1 MDTKNKIVGFLKDF
15 SHEKG
20 FAPSVREI
28 ACYLGFKST
37 KAIKVHLDELAKKG
51 IIKKKKGVARGISL
65 TETGIPIIGRVTA
78 GKPTLEFEGIDGYF
92 SIDRWKNNFLLKV
105 KGDSMIG
112 AGIHEDDF
120 VVIDRAK
127 EPVKGNIVVAL
138 VEDETTVKKLEKK
151 NGKWILKPENPDYS
165 IIDKDFEVIGVVIG
179 IIRSY
184 YK

>member
-1 MDTKNKIVGFLKDF
+1 MDTKNKIVNFLKDF
-15 SHEKG
+15 SREKG

-28 ACYLGFKST
+28 AEHLGFKST
-37 KAIKVHLDELAKKG
+37 KAVKVHLDELAQKG
-51 IIKKKKGVARGISL
+51 VIKKKKGVARGISL
-65 TETGIPIIGRVTA
+65 LGKGIPMIGRVTA

-92 SIDRWKNNFLLKV
+92 SIDRWKNNFLLRV
-105 KGDSMIG
+105 KGDSMID

-151 NGKWILKPENPDYS
+151 NGNWVLKPENPDYEV
-165 IIDKDFEVIGVVIG
+165 INKDFEVIGVVIG
-179 IIRSY
+179 VIRSY